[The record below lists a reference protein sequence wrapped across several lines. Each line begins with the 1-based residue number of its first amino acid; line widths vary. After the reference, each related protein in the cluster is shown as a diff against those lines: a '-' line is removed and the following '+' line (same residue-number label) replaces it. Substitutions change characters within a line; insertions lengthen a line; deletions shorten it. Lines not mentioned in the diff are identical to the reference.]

1 MEEESPKLAKPP
13 GRIIVA
19 EDLNINLEILTFFMN
34 ELGIREYCDFCT
46 NGQLAIDKVK
56 SLVDNALE
64 TGETD
69 RPICLMLLDM
79 EMPQKN
85 GMQVVDEVREYYQL
99 QCLRRELKEPEF
111 VFVTAFKSQHFAS
124 YLEKLNIT
132 QFYEKPMMQEQLKSI
147 IEQL

>member
-1 MEEESPKLAKPP
+1 M
-13 GRIIVA
+13 
-19 EDLNINLEILTFFMN
+19 EILESYMD

-46 NGQLAIDKVK
+46 DGQLAIDSAKR
-56 SLVDNALE
+56 LVDDALD

-79 EMPQKN
+79 QMPQKN
-85 GMQVVDEVREYYQL
+85 GMQVVEEVREYYQL
-99 QCLRRELKEPEF
+99 QSLRRELKVPEF

-132 QFYEKPMMQEQLKSI
+132 QFYEKPMLQEQLKSI